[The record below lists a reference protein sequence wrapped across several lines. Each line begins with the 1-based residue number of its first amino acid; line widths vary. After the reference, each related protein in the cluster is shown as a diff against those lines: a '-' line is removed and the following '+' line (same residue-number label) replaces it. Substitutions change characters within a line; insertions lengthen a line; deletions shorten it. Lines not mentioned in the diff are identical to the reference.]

1 MKLVYSVEAVAD
13 LIRLREFIATH
24 DPSAAARVA
33 GELIARMDYLCQ
45 FPEMGRSVLLAPDPS
60 IMRDAIF
67 GRYVIR
73 YSIHS
78 ASIVVLRIWHPLEGR
93 STDD

>member
-13 LIRLREFIATH
+13 LVRLREFIATQ

-33 GELIARMDYLCQ
+33 DELIARMVYLRQ
-45 FPEMGRSVLLAPDPS
+45 FPELGRSVLLAPDPG

-73 YSIHS
+73 YTIHS
-78 ASIVVLRIWHPLEGR
+78 TAIVVLRIWHQFEGR
-93 STDD
+93 STGA